1 MTTAT
6 MPHHTAWPVALLAVT
21 RRHMLVTLRTPAVII
36 MSVVQSVVF
45 LLIFRYVFGGAI
57 STGSLDYV
65 QFLAPNLLVVSMLFS
80 VIGGGGAVAEDM
92 GSGFTDRLKSLPIA
106 PSAALAGRALAQLG
120 LSAFTFL
127 VTAAVALA
135 IGFRPEAGVPGLLG
149 VFGWCLLVA
158 LTFGWVFI
166 LAGVATRN
174 VQAAQGIGF
183 IVLPFTFVSGAFVP
197 AESMPDWLRG
207 FADNQPVTV
216 LVQAAKWL
224 AHGDAGLVGAPHG
237 GGDYYV
243 LVGLTWMAA
252 ILLVSATVAVVLYRR
267 R

>member
-1 MTTAT
+1 MSTAT
-6 MPHHTAWPVALLAVT
+6 MPRHTVWPVALLAVS
-21 RRHMLVTLRTPAVII
+21 RRHALATLRTPAVII

-57 STGSLDYV
+57 STGGLDYV

-80 VIGGGGAVAEDM
+80 VIGVGGAVAEDM
-92 GSGFTDRLKSLPIA
+92 GSGVTDRLKSLPIA
-106 PSAALAGRALAQLG
+106 PSAALAGRALAHLG
-120 LSAFTFL
+120 LSAFTLL

-149 VFGWCLLVA
+149 VLGWCLLVA

-197 AESMPDWLRG
+197 AESMPNWLRG

-224 AHGDAGLVGAPHG
+224 AHGDAGLAGAPHDG
-237 GGDYYV
+237 GYYV
-243 LVGLTWMAA
+243 LVGLAWMAA
-252 ILLVSATVAVVLYRR
+252 ILLVSAAVAVSLYRR

>member
-1 MTTAT
+1 MTAT
-6 MPHHTAWPVALLAVT
+6 TMPRHTTWPVALFAVT
-21 RRHMLVTLRTPAVII
+21 RRHALATLRTPAVII
-36 MSVVQSVVF
+36 MSVVQSLVF

-57 STGSLDYV
+57 STGGLDYV

-80 VIGGGGAVAEDM
+80 VIGVGGAVAEDM
-92 GSGFTDRLKSLPIA
+92 GSGVTDRLKSLPIA

-120 LSAFTFL
+120 LSAFTLL
-127 VTAAVALA
+127 VTAGVALA
-135 IGFRPEAGVPGLLG
+135 IGFRPQAGAAGVFGIL
-149 VFGWCLLVA
+149 GWCLLVA

-197 AESMPDWLRG
+197 AASMPEWLRG
-207 FADNQPVTV
+207 FADDQPVSV
-216 LVQAAKWL
+216 LVQAARWI
-224 AHGDAGLVGAPHG
+224 AHGDVGLVGAAHG
-237 GGDYYV
+237 GGYYV
-243 LVGLTWMAA
+243 LVGLAWMAA
-252 ILLVSATVAVVLYRR
+252 ILIASAAVAVGLYRR